1 MHEIIYHLSNNKSAV
16 FLREMKMN
24 RIEELCKI
32 LKDDIYSKALTQ
44 SELRDIA
51 KELNGLISGGAIVLA
66 QVNPHSG
73 NVKAN
78 ALKAFEWIKRAQMLN
93 VDAVVFPEMYLIG
106 YPIGDFIDRFP
117 VIVEENIEWLNALA
131 QCTDRVKVI
140 IGFVEKNTEKTGK
153 RYYNSVAVLSEG
165 RVERVI
171 RKSLL
176 PNYAEF
182 NDYRHFEPAEINSES
197 RIVSLSGNKTAGI
210 IVCEDGWNDSDFFE
224 TNLYEKD
231 PVEVVVNEQSPDYLI
246 NCSSSITRAKKEQLK
261 HNMLSFAAKKYKT
274 PIVYVNQVGSGECLS
289 FEGAS
294 RVYDEN
300 GELIA
305 RAKSYEEQFFI
316 VNPLKKQGVIYPLPS
331 GLEKTLTEQKAFSL
345 DHEPDL
351 ERTYLTI
358 VQSIRD
364 YFGKSGFKRAVL
376 GLSGGLDSTV
386 CAVLLADAL
395 GAENVFG
402 VSMPSKITSEASKND
417 AKELAGNLGIN
428 FTEIPIKDMFDTTRK
443 VFDSVFSE
451 VEKNWDCRFSE
462 SFTNDN
468 IQARSRGMILW
479 GIANEFQSCLPIA
492 TSDKSELY
500 MGYATIN
507 GDMSGGY
514 APIADVCK
522 TKLFALAKWMNKNRP
537 EKNAIP
543 QAVIEKKPGAELAIN
558 PKTNKPLLAEEALMP
573 YEFLDEVIWRV
584 ENLQQSMGDM
594 IDVMFKYEQAQL
606 VTKEQKIQWLS
617 KFFRRMSTSHYKW
630 AIMPPSPIVDARSI
644 NKAEYKHPTIA
655 SKINYNK
662 TSFEEK
668 LAELKNKES
677 VLAK

>member
-1 MHEIIYHLSNNKSAV
+1 MI
-16 FLREMKMN
+16 
-24 RIEELCKI
+24 RIEEICSI
-32 LKDDIYSKALTQ
+32 IKDDIDNNRLSLSEK
-44 SELRDIA
+44 SELA
-51 KELNGLISGGAIVLA
+51 KELNGLISEGSIVLA
-66 QVNPHSG
+66 QANPLSG
-73 NVKAN
+73 DVKGN
-78 ALKAFEWIKRAQMLN
+78 AMKAFEWMKWAQRLK
-93 VDAVVFPEMYLIG
+93 VEAVIFPEMFLVG

-131 QCTDRVKVI
+131 QKSRNVKVV
-140 IGFVEKNTEKTGK
+140 IGFVEKNPSKTGK
-153 RYYNSVAVLSEG
+153 NYYNSVAVLANG
-165 RVERVI
+165 KVERIV
-171 RKSLL
+171 RKNLL

-182 NDYRHFEPAEINSES
+182 NDYRHFEPADIDSEN
-197 RIVSLSGNKTAGI
+197 RIIELGFSQKAGI
-210 IVCEDGWNDSDFFE
+210 VVCEDGWNDEDFFE
-224 TNLYEKD
+224 KNLYLTD
-231 PVEVVVNEQSPDYLI
+231 PVKTVVDEQSPDYLI

-261 HNMLSFAAKKYKT
+261 HNMLSFVAKKYKT

-316 VNPLKKQGVIYPLPS
+316 VNPMKKQGVVYPLPD

-358 VQSIRD
+358 TQSIRE
-364 YFGKSGFKRAVL
+364 YFRKCGFKRAVL

-395 GAENVFG
+395 GAENVLG
-402 VSMPSKITSEASKND
+402 VSMPSRITSLESKND
-417 AKELAGNLGIN
+417 ANELAMNLGIK
-428 FTEIPIKDMFDTTRK
+428 FREIPIGDMFEVVRSK
-443 VFDSVFSE
+443 FDGLFSE
-451 VEKNWDCRFSE
+451 IESDWNVRYKE

-468 IQARSRGMILW
+468 IQARSRGIILW

-522 TKLFALAKWMNKNRP
+522 TKLFALAKWMNKNRTK
-537 EKNAIP
+537 KNAIP
-543 QAVIEKKPGAELAIN
+543 QSVIEKRPGAELAIN

-594 IDVMFKYEQAQL
+594 IDEEFLYEKRE
-606 VTKEQKIQWLS
+606 VVSKEQKREWLK
-617 KFFRRMSTSHYKW
+617 KFFKRMSTSHYKW
-630 AIMPPSPIVDARSI
+630 SIMPPSPIVDARSI
-644 NKAEYKHPTIA
+644 NKAEYRHPIIA
-655 SKINYNK
+655 SKINYEK
-662 TSFEEK
+662 TSFEQK
-668 LAELKNKES
+668 LSELADDPVFVS
-677 VLAK
+677 